1 MGLLVALLVLVPAAL
16 FGQTLAFPGAQGFG
30 QYATGGRNG
39 SVYHV
44 TSLADDGSAGT
55 FRVAVGSPNRIIVFD
70 VGGYINLG
78 SAVSAASN
86 LTIAGQTAPGGGI
99 GLQGAELSFYGRTNI
114 ICRHLRVRQGGSS
127 TSQSGISIGSA
138 SGAATEAGN
147 MIFDHVSVE
156 FGQWDSIDA
165 VNTVNFTIQNC
176 IIADPINQQFGA
188 HVEGG
193 NASYV
198 NNLWVNA
205 HNRQPLAKANTVYL
219 NNVIYDYQA
228 GYTVADTAGNFKHD
242 IINNYFIAGPS
253 TTSANNDFFQFD
265 SGQSVYYSGN
275 LLDSSKNGTLSGSS
289 TYPGGVTVLS
299 SPWSSVT
306 ATIPTTSAL
315 AAYRTDVSSA
325 GTLPSDQLDQ
335 LVISQVTSLGT
346 AGRIIGLTTDTGL
359 GNSGYGT
366 IDGGTQLTE
375 TDGDGIPDIWKNAVG
390 LSLTSNQAM
399 TIAANG
405 YANIENYLNWL
416 AGPHAFVQTNATAID
431 LWPYTLG
438 FTNASPAYAFFNLT
452 NCTVTLTNG
461 HFANF
466 VPTPGFTGLA
476 SFNFA
481 VAGNDGTT
489 MTNTMGVLVSIV
501 YNPKNLVW
509 RGDGVNNIWDVT
521 NTADWFYNSSTLITF
536 NNTDNVTFDDT
547 GSASSAINITN
558 TVSPGSVVVS
568 ANQNY
573 TFSGSGGIA
582 GAGSFTKSGAGTLLV
597 NNNNTF
603 TGPQVVN
610 GGEIEYNNNASFG
623 SGAITLD
630 GGTLSFSLSGSSTYL
645 TLANNL
651 SIAAGSTN
659 TIIMSQRETISG
671 TVTNSG
677 TLNLV
682 APSNT
687 GGTRDYLSG
696 SWSQFAGVLNVSGG
710 AMLDCQFQGG
720 AFDSFNNANL
730 TVSNETV
737 GVYGTPSGET
747 INIGA
752 LSGNSGAYLLGS
764 GQGYGGLVTWQVG
777 GLNLNTTFA
786 GSIQNGSLGST
797 ALTKTGTG
805 TLTLSGISTHS
816 GATTVSNGTLLVTGS
831 LSNSPVTVL
840 GGTTLQG
847 TGFLGGGVTIQSG
860 GIISPGLG
868 NGSFGTLTV
877 SNGLTLAAPTLN
889 FDLSSSPTGTN
900 DQIVMQGGTLSM
912 IGAQTYNFNLVNN
925 ALGAGNYYLITGA
938 TNSTAWSSVT
948 TNLPAGTRQTFS
960 VNCPAAGSNPSYTRL
975 TVTGSAAS
983 LVWSGTNG
991 GAWDLST
998 TTNWINGSAAD
1009 EFYNLDTVRFDD
1021 TSTNGTVTITG
1032 TVQPATVLVTNNSR
1046 AYTFGGGGA
1055 LGGIASLVKSGSSSL
1070 TLNSSNGFSGGT
1082 TLNGG
1087 TIYLNQYQAF
1097 GFGPLTLNGGT
1108 LSLGSSV
1115 KFYNAINVASNTF
1128 LNAGTL
1134 GGIGGAVTGGGNL
1147 NLAVSGTGNTFD
1159 ISGDLSNYGGT
1170 LTVSNSN
1177 CFLRF
1182 NYNNYAV
1189 VDNSGASFNL
1199 GSGNTTL
1206 LNRNSGTFIFG
1217 GLSGGASTTLTG
1229 ASTMAAPT
1237 YYFIGANNASTTFA
1251 GTISDNAGFT
1261 ALTKT
1266 GTGTLTLAGNN
1277 TFSGGTTVNAGTL
1290 LINNTA
1296 GSGTGSGTVSVNPGA
1311 TLGGTGTIAG
1321 QVSLAAGATLA
1332 PGGSAP
1338 GTLSIGN
1345 DLGLNNS
1352 SSLQFQVGTNS
1363 DLVAVTGDLTLAGTL
1378 IISTAGGFGS
1388 GTYTLFTYGGALGVG
1403 TLVIGAVPAGYA
1415 CTVDTSVQGQVNL
1428 IVSQL
1433 ALTWLGDG
1441 LANNWDTTSTNWL
1454 NGTNPAVFQSGAVVT
1469 FNNTG
1474 SNTPAVNLTGAL
1486 QPLSVTVAASQN
1498 YTFSGSGYLSGTM
1511 ALTNSGPGILTL
1523 SGTGTNNYTG
1533 PTVVNGGA
1541 LDLAFANLGLGGL
1554 YASSG
1559 LTINNGGM
1567 VQINAD
1573 NSLAGSASPLG
1584 SLPVTVN
1591 AGGTLTGLGSA
1602 DSGQGPTTHIRG
1614 ALTLAGGTL
1623 ANLGTGNTV
1632 WGSWNLDDG
1641 VVVSGGTN
1649 ISTITALHVVPTQ
1662 AGGTVFNVANG
1673 GTAGGVD
1680 LNVSGTFT
1688 DGTSQPDSGIIKSG
1702 TGTMR
1707 LTGVNTYTNA
1717 TTVQQGTL
1725 VVGGSGSITT
1735 SATVNV
1741 GSVAGQAAAIYQ
1753 FGSGTVSNTS
1763 APLGGFQIGGVA
1775 GAYGYY
1781 NLSGGTLG
1789 LAGEIDPAGSG
1800 GGAGTFGQFDM
1811 SGGTVNLPNS
1821 TATYFLPNRGAS
1833 GESSVVN
1840 IVGGT
1845 VQISGG
1851 GTPADNNIN
1860 GLSISWAA
1868 GQQTNVTTISGTG
1881 QFLTPSL
1888 RVKLNQGAGY
1898 VAGGNSANITTL
1910 NLNGGLLQTL
1920 GFENGVAG
1928 SNVNVNI
1935 NFNGG
1940 TLKAGT
1946 AGNTAFITNLAGVYV
1961 YAGGATINDNGQAI
1975 TIGQPLLGPAG
1986 SGVTAIAVSAAGSGY
2001 IVPPQVIISG
2011 GGGGGVTAYAT
2022 INPTN
2027 GAVTGIVV
2035 TCPGT
2040 GYLSNPTVTLA
2051 GGGGGGATVGAVT
2064 TAPNASG
2071 GLTKL
2076 GGGTLTLMGT
2086 STYTNNTLV
2095 SAGTLALGSGA
2106 SIGGSGKINVA
2117 AGATLDVSRTSSG
2130 LLTLANGQTLT
2141 GGGVVNGSVTS
2152 IANSTIAP
2160 GGPATAGTL
2169 TVTNAAM
2176 LGGNLLML
2184 VNNAGNSSQ
2193 LIATNITCGG
2203 TLTVSN
2209 LGPALAE
2216 GNSFKLFNAAGY
2228 FGAFTNLVLPALPV
2242 GLGWNTNSINTNGV
2256 LSVVVTATP
2265 LIGAVSI
2272 AGGGLVFKGGAG
2284 VANANF
2290 YLLGSTNL
2298 ATPLAGWTRLLTNQ
2312 FDGNGNF
2319 SLTNYAATNPQS
2331 FYRLQVP

>member
-1 MGLLVALLVLVPAAL
+1 L
-16 FGQTLAFPGAQGFG
+16 
-30 QYATGGRNG
+30 Y
-39 SVYHV
+39 
-44 TSLADDGSAGT
+44 
-55 FRVAVGSPNRIIVFD
+55 
-70 VGGYINLG
+70 
-78 SAVSAASN
+78 
-86 LTIAGQTAPGGGI
+86 
-99 GLQGAELSFYGRTNI
+99 
-114 ICRHLRVRQGGSS
+114 
-127 TSQSGISIGSA
+127 
-138 SGAATEAGN
+138 
-147 MIFDHVSVE
+147 
-156 FGQWDSIDA
+156 
-165 VNTVNFTIQNC
+165 
-176 IIADPINQQFGA
+176 
-188 HVEGG
+188 
-193 NASYV
+193 
-198 NNLWVNA
+198 
-205 HNRQPLAKANTVYL
+205 
-219 NNVIYDYQA
+219 
-228 GYTVADTAGNFKHD
+228 
-242 IINNYFIAGPS
+242 
-253 TTSANNDFFQFD
+253 
-265 SGQSVYYSGN
+265 
-275 LLDSSKNGTLSGSS
+275 
-289 TYPGGVTVLS
+289 
-299 SPWSSVT
+299 
-306 ATIPTTSAL
+306 
-315 AAYRTDVSSA
+315 
-325 GTLPSDQLDQ
+325 
-335 LVISQVTSLGT
+335 
-346 AGRIIGLTTDTGL
+346 
-359 GNSGYGT
+359 
-366 IDGGTQLTE
+366 
-375 TDGDGIPDIWKNAVG
+375 
-390 LSLTSNQAM
+390 
-399 TIAANG
+399 
-405 YANIENYLNWL
+405 
-416 AGPHAFVQTNATAID
+416 
-431 LWPYTLG
+431 
-438 FTNASPAYAFFNLT
+438 
-452 NCTVTLTNG
+452 
-461 HFANF
+461 
-466 VPTPGFTGLA
+466 
-476 SFNFA
+476 
-481 VAGNDGTT
+481 
-489 MTNTMGVLVSIV
+489 
-501 YNPKNLVW
+501 
-509 RGDGVNNIWDVT
+509 
-521 NTADWFYNSSTLITF
+521 
-536 NNTDNVTFDDT
+536 
-547 GSASSAINITN
+547 
-558 TVSPGSVVVS
+558 
-568 ANQNY
+568 
-573 TFSGSGGIA
+573 
-582 GAGSFTKSGAGTLLV
+582 
-597 NNNNTF
+597 
-603 TGPQVVN
+603 
-610 GGEIEYNNNASFG
+610 
-623 SGAITLD
+623 
-630 GGTLSFSLSGSSTYL
+630 
-645 TLANNL
+645 
-651 SIAAGSTN
+651 
-659 TIIMSQRETISG
+659 
-671 TVTNSG
+671 
-677 TLNLV
+677 
-682 APSNT
+682 
-687 GGTRDYLSG
+687 
-696 SWSQFAGVLNVSGG
+696 
-710 AMLDCQFQGG
+710 
-720 AFDSFNNANL
+720 
-730 TVSNETV
+730 
-737 GVYGTPSGET
+737 
-747 INIGA
+747 
-752 LSGNSGAYLLGS
+752 
-764 GQGYGGLVTWQVG
+764 
-777 GLNLNTTFA
+777 
-786 GSIQNGSLGST
+786 
-797 ALTKTGTG
+797 
-805 TLTLSGISTHS
+805 
-816 GATTVSNGTLLVTGS
+816 
-831 LSNSPVTVL
+831 
-840 GGTTLQG
+840 
-847 TGFLGGGVTIQSG
+847 
-860 GIISPGLG
+860 
-868 NGSFGTLTV
+868 
-877 SNGLTLAAPTLN
+877 
-889 FDLSSSPTGTN
+889 FDLSSSPSGAN
-900 DQIVMQGGTLSM
+900 DKIVMQGGSLAMS
-912 IGAQTYNFNLVNN
+912 GVNN
-925 ALGAGNYYLITGA
+925 YIFYPINGFYGAGTYDLIDGA
-938 TNSTAWSSVT
+938 TTSTAWSGVT
-948 TNLPAGTRQTFS
+948 QNLPTNTRQTFNLFRAS
-960 VNCPAAGSNPSYTRL
+960 AGSNPSYVRL
-975 TVTGSAAS
+975 TVTGNAGS
-983 LVWSGTNG
+983 LVWQGTNG
-991 GAWDLST
+991 SNWDIA
-998 TTNWINGSAAD
+998 TTNWLNGSAAD
-1009 EFYNLDTVRFDD
+1009 KFYNLDLVQFDD
-1021 TSTNGTVTITG
+1021 TSTNGNVNIVG
-1032 TVQPATVLVTNNSR
+1032 TLQPATVVVTNNLLN
-1046 AYTFGGGGA
+1046 YTIGGGVLAGFT
-1055 LGGIASLVKSGSSSL
+1055 SLTKNGPGML
-1070 TLNSSNGFSGGT
+1070 TLNSSNSFSGGT
-1082 TLNGG
+1082 FVNGG
-1087 TIYLNQYQAF
+1087 TLQLVNNFFAGGAGAI
-1097 GFGPLTLNGGT
+1097 TLNGGT
-1108 LSLGSSV
+1108 LYLNGVGTATTVSSIGTNTLQTSGQPYAGFNLQGTGVINLNVGGGGVFSPTGDWNGFSGTINFLTGNWIRELNTVTFGSSNAVWNFGSNGGLYNKYGGATISLGAV
-1115 KFYNAINVASNTF
+1115 FGGTA
-1128 LNAGTL
+1128 AGLGAANNGTPNQNSPTIYVI
-1134 GGIGGAVTGGGNL
+1134 GGINTNSVFNGTIYD
-1147 NLAVSGTGNTFD
+1147 GTGVSTSLIFD
-1159 ISGDLSNYGGT
+1159 GPGSLT
-1170 LTVSNSN
+1170 LT
-1177 CFLRF
+1177 
-1182 NYNNYAV
+1182 
-1189 VDNSGASFNL
+1189 
-1199 GSGNTTL
+1199 
-1206 LNRNSGTFIFG
+1206 
-1217 GLSGGASTTLTG
+1217 
-1229 ASTMAAPT
+1229 
-1237 YYFIGANNASTTFA
+1237 
-1251 GTISDNAGFT
+1251 
-1261 ALTKT
+1261 
-1266 GTGTLTLAGNN
+1266 GNN
-1277 TFSGGTTVNAGTL
+1277 TFSGGVSVNAGTL
-1290 LINNTA
+1290 YVNNTA
-1296 GSGTGSGTVSVNPGA
+1296 GSGTGAGVVTVSSGATLAGTGTIGGILSVAAGGILAPGGGCPGLLTLDSDLSLDNA
-1311 TLGGTGTIAG
+1311 SVLQFQLGTNSDQVSVAGDLTLGGT
-1321 QVSLAAGATLA
+1321 
-1332 PGGSAP
+1332 
-1338 GTLSIGN
+1338 
-1345 DLGLNNS
+1345 LN
-1352 SSLQFQVGTNS
+1352 FS
-1363 DLVAVTGDLTLAGTL
+1363 D
-1378 IISTAGGFGS
+1378 AGGFGP
-1388 GTYTLFTYGGALGVG
+1388 GTYTLFTYVGALGVG
-1403 TLVIGAVPAGYA
+1403 TLAIGAVPAGYA
-1415 CTVDTSVQGQVNL
+1415 CMVDTSVQGQVNL

-1486 QPLSVTVAASQN
+1486 QPLAVTVAASQN

-1753 FGSGTVSNTS
+1753 SGSGTVSNTS

-1928 SNVNVNI
+1928 SNVSVNI

-2040 GYLSNPTVTLA
+2040 GYISNPTVTLA

-2117 AGATLDVSRTSSG
+2117 ADATLDVSRTSSG

-2312 FDGNGNF
+2312 FDGDGNF